1 MPLTGTLGRR
11 SSRYITRM
19 ADFYPLIA
27 KAVSALDCNTRE
39 ARRVL
44 YDRARVALTSE
55 MRRADPALDQ
65 SDILVVRISL
75 EEAIGRVEAEARHGG
90 GIRRPMVATRSD
102 SVPAQGKWQS
112 GHSSNETNSAQ
123 GSDKWLSELLARAS
137 REEHER
143 EDDQDFAPSRSRR
156 NC

>member
-1 MPLTGTLGRR
+1 
-11 SSRYITRM
+11 M
-19 ADFYPLIA
+19 ADFYTLIA
-27 KAVSALDCNTRE
+27 KAVSAIDCNTRE

-55 MRRADPALDQ
+55 MRRADPELDQ
-65 SDILVVRISL
+65 SDILVARISL
-75 EEAIGRVEAEARHGG
+75 EEAIGRVEAEARRRGG
-90 GIRRPMVATRSD
+90 TRGPMATRSTALAHR
-102 SVPAQGKWQS
+102 VEWR
-112 GHSSNETNSAQ
+112 HSSDETVSGQ

-137 REEHER
+137 REEQER